1 VSADALSAAEAPGT
15 GELSSTAAV
24 SLIARREIMAKLRD
38 KGFLISSAFI
48 AVVIL
53 ASALLPALFGDDDSA
68 YEVGIVGGEPAG
80 LEEAVQAQADALGAE
95 VDLSTYPDEAAAR
108 TALEA
113 EDIEAAVAGERVL
126 VVASLDGVLQQVL
139 DQANA
144 GLIAQERLSAAGI
157 DPVEVATAFDV
168 APLELVTTDP
178 DAERDQQREVIAIV
192 GVTVLYGLLI
202 LIGQYVAMGVVEEK
216 SSRVVELLLSTI
228 RPWQLLAGK
237 VIGLGLL
244 GLAQL
249 VVIGVVGVGAAIWLD
264 VLAVPGDAIGTLAQV
279 IGWFLLGY
287 GFYAATFAA
296 GAALV
301 SRQEDLQTVL
311 LPTIGVLVAAFVV
324 AIQAAQNPDGTLA
337 VVTSFVPGL
346 SPLVMPVRS
355 AAGDVTWWELVA
367 SIVLMLV
374 AIVALVRLGGRIYAG
389 ALLRSGGRVR
399 IKDALAASAS

>member
-1 VSADALSAAEAPGT
+1 MST
-15 GELSSTAAV
+15 GELSGTAAV

-48 AVVIL
+48 AAVIL
-53 ASALLPALFGDDDSA
+53 ASALLPALFGDDDST
-68 YEVGIVGGEPAG
+68 YEVGIVGEPAG

-95 VDLSTYPDEAAAR
+95 VDLSTYPDDAAAR

-113 EDIEAAVAGERVL
+113 EDIEAAVAGEQVL
-126 VVASLDGVLQQVL
+126 VVTSLDGVLQQVL

-157 DPVEVATAFDV
+157 DPAEVSTAFDV
-168 APLELVTTDP
+168 PPLELVTTDP
-178 DAERDQQREVIAIV
+178 DAERDQQRQVIAIV
-192 GVTVLYGLLI
+192 GVSVLYGLLI
-202 LIGQYVAMGVVEEK
+202 LIGQYVAIGVVEEK

-337 VVTSFVPGL
+337 VVTSFIPGL

-355 AAGDVTWWELVA
+355 AAGDVAWWELVA
-367 SIVLMLV
+367 SIALMLV
-374 AIVALVRLGGRIYAG
+374 AIVVLVRLGGRIYAG